1 MAIRSSEY
9 EIRYCEVRVSDSER
23 TIEGTIV
30 RFDDEA
36 NIAGVFR
43 ERITAGAFEFRSDM
57 FLNAQHDRAKPLA
70 KLNSTKEASFSIRQS
85 TAGYEIRARI
95 ARTTIGDDALY
106 NVRNG
111 LLNGFSVEM
120 KVHDEDW
127 REDAS
132 LRVINRATMVGVA
145 LVDRPAYPQSSVE
158 ARQAFLDETF
168 ADYLRK
174 NPVLSYHL

>member
-1 MAIRSSEY
+1 MKSSDY
-9 EIRYCEVRVSDSER
+9 EIRFCEVRISEAER

-30 RFDDEA
+30 RFDDTAE
-36 NIAGVFR
+36 IGGVFR
-43 ERITAGAFEFRSDM
+43 ERVNAGAFTMRPDM
-57 FLNAQHDRAKPLA
+57 ILNAQHDRSKPLS
-70 KLNSTKEASFSIRQS
+70 KLNSTKEASMSIRQDKDAY
-85 TAGYEIRARI
+85 TMRASI

-120 KVHDEDW
+120 RVHEDDW
-127 REDAS
+127 REDAT
-132 LRVINRATMVGVA
+132 LRVIKRATLSGIA

-158 ARQAFLDETF
+158 ARQACLDKSF

-174 NPVLSYHL
+174 NPVLSYYL

>member
-1 MAIRSSEY
+1 METSDY
-9 EIRYCEVRVSDSER
+9 EVRYCELRVSESER

-43 ERITAGAFEFRSDM
+43 ERILPGAFEMRSDM
-57 FLNAQHDRAKPLA
+57 ILNQQHDRAKPLA
-70 KLNSTKEASFSIRQS
+70 KLNNVAEASFSIRQS
-85 TAGYEIRARI
+85 TTAYEIRARI
-95 ARTTIGDDALY
+95 ARTTVGDDALY

-111 LLNGFSVEM
+111 LLSGFSVEM
-120 KVHDEDW
+120 AVHDEDW

-132 LRVINRATMVGVA
+132 LRIIKRATMAGVA

-158 ARQAFLDETF
+158 ARQAFLQAGIMDTI
-168 ADYLRK
+168 K
-174 NPVLSYHL
+174 QHPGLSYHL

>member
-1 MAIRSSEY
+1 MSARPSEY
-9 EIRYCEVRVSDSER
+9 EIRYCEARISESER

-43 ERITAGAFEFRSDM
+43 ERILPGAFDMRSDM

-70 KLNSTKEASFSIRQS
+70 KLNSTKEASFSIRQTS
-85 TAGYEIRARI
+85 VAYEIRARI

-106 NVRNG
+106 NVRHG

-120 KVHDEDW
+120 RVSDEDW

-132 LRVINRATMVGVA
+132 LRVIKRATMAGVA

-158 ARQAFLDETF
+158 ARQAYLDGSF
-168 ADYLRK
+168 ADFLKRHPRVTYFL
-174 NPVLSYHL
+174 